1 MKTKKE
7 YLIHDIKTKIYENK
21 LEYFFVYLLS
31 QLLPIF
37 DGIIIYFIYLM
48 VDKQKMNNFISSSE
62 NFYMTENIFS
72 SLDEKH
78 IVYIIFIFTIFS
90 VLLFLTMKYI
100 RDKRS
105 AHINYKIFVSD
116 ANNLFTK
123 YISNDF
129 LASSKIDQE
138 KLASS
143 IFFNSGISAK
153 IISSGFEMFTAII
166 QLMIY
171 LVMVFF
177 INPIML
183 LIGLVI
189 NVIPLLIN
197 KKLIKKLDD
206 VGQEKVES
214 EDELISFFSK
224 FSMVLKR
231 MKLDGIEDS
240 LSIESLDILNR
251 SRDWRVRKRVIQ
263 SAIAVLS
270 DGTSL
275 VALILFAFAGQSI
288 LNLSSS
294 DILAVFIIFSRGRTA
309 NQRLINHFAMSRQLL
324 PQLWRYKE
332 QIEYLNS
339 NLLDN
344 VTKISSGK
352 KVFEIKHI
360 KLDNINFSY
369 GTTNI
374 LQSVHM
380 ELNAGDRIFIDGKS
394 GSGKSTLIEIISGL
408 MQNNN
413 LNVSYNDK
421 KLNSSLFYE
430 YRSKIHLSSPDI
442 FLFNRSLKYNLS
454 LGRNI
459 SEDEIFDALRNSCL
473 NVDLIK
479 KYINNSVGENGD
491 NLSLGQR
498 QRVILSRLFLKKPN
512 LIILDEATANVDIE
526 TEDEIFKNI
535 INYIPKNSIL
545 VVVAHRIPRLIQF
558 NKIYSVKNKKVQLDT

>member
-1 MKTKKE
+1 MK
-7 YLIHDIKTKIYENK
+7 
-21 LEYFFVYLLS
+21 F
-31 QLLPIF
+31 
-37 DGIIIYFIYLM
+37 
-48 VDKQKMNNFISSSE
+48 
-62 NFYMTENIFS
+62 
-72 SLDEKH
+72 
-78 IVYIIFIFTIFS
+78 
-90 VLLFLTMKYI
+90 I

-143 IFFNSGISAK
+143 IFNSGISAK
-153 IISSGFEMFTAII
+153 IISSGFEMFTAIV

-251 SRDWRVRKRVIQ
+251 SRNWRVRKRVIQ

-344 VTKISSGK
+344 VTKIPSAK
-352 KVFEIKHI
+352 MLFEINNI
-360 KLDNINFSY
+360 KLKNINFSY

-374 LQSVHM
+374 LQNVNM

-408 MQNNN
+408 MQ
-413 LNVSYNDK
+413 K
-421 KLNSSLFYE
+421 
-430 YRSKIHLSSPDI
+430 
-442 FLFNRSLKYNLS
+442 
-454 LGRNI
+454 
-459 SEDEIFDALRNSCL
+459 
-473 NVDLIK
+473 
-479 KYINNSVGENGD
+479 
-491 NLSLGQR
+491 
-498 QRVILSRLFLKKPN
+498 
-512 LIILDEATANVDIE
+512 
-526 TEDEIFKNI
+526 
-535 INYIPKNSIL
+535 
-545 VVVAHRIPRLIQF
+545 
-558 NKIYSVKNKKVQLDT
+558 